1 MSDPGIDALIRAAG
15 RVAAGEKLTGELL
28 GEEAVPVPLR
38 LVLAAAVLAASDR
51 PVTKKAVTATAPAAR
66 SATYRDHAQLLDQ
79 VTAQLPAL
87 VQAQLEAAGTGA
99 SVTDLS
105 RQLQQANATIA
116 EERRKR
122 EEAELVLEHVAS
134 YARELQWQLKPEFD
148 ALLREKAEKVRPLR
162 LVEPDREPSARSE
175 ERE

>member
-1 MSDPGIDALIRAAG
+1 MSDPGIDALMQAAA
-15 RVAAGEKLTGELL
+15 RVTAGEELTGELL
-28 GEEAVPVPLR
+28 GEESVPVPLR

-66 SATYRDHAQLLDQ
+66 SATYRDHAQLLEQ
-79 VTAQLPAL
+79 VTAYLPAL
-87 VQAQLEAAGTGA
+87 VQAQLETADTGV

-105 RQLQQANATIA
+105 RQLQHANATIA

-122 EEAELVLEHVAS
+122 EEAERRLEHVAS

-148 ALLREKAEKVRPLR
+148 ALVREKVEKVRPLR
-162 LVEPDREPSARSE
+162 LIEPDREPSAELE
-175 ERE
+175 EME